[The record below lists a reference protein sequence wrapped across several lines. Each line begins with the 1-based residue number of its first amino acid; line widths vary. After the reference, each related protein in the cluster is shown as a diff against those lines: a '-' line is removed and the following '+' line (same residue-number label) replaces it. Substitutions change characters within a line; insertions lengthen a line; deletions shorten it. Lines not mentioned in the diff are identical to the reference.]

1 MADNSRGARSAPR
14 RAVAVAAV
22 FALLTT
28 LMGVA
33 AAEPSTKEKLAA
45 AEAEFEQIATRIRQ
59 QQKVLD
65 RLSHEAG
72 ILLQAFEEARG
83 RFEQVTEELNK
94 TRTQLQAARAR
105 YSELRGQLDARAAEA
120 YMEGPGTALEFLLG
134 ASSLAELSDRV
145 EFVDALTQT
154 DADLANDVDNL
165 RNVLVEEEANQERLK
180 AKAAK
185 ALAQVEAKQAALDAK
200 MAEQQNV
207 LDQLNADR
215 ARAEELVKDLK
226 KQYRKEL
233 AALSGVRYYGN
244 EVFKVCPVDQP
255 RAVYDGFGAPRY
267 GGGYHP
273 HAGNDIIAPQGTAI
287 RATFDGQARISSNSL
302 GGFTVYVYG
311 DLGYTYNAHLM
322 QPGVTGNVS
331 AGDVI
336 GYVGA
341 TGNASTPHNHFEW
354 HPYHTP
360 TDWPT
365 SPYGYN
371 VISSSSGTPAVNPW
385 PLLSQVC

>member
-1 MADNSRGARSAPR
+1 MAENSTGARSTPR
-14 RAVAVAAV
+14 RAVAVAGAFLLV
-22 FALLTT
+22 TALV
-28 LMGVA
+28 GVA

-45 AEAEFEQIATRIRQ
+45 AEAEFERVAARIQ
-59 QQKVLD
+59 EQQKVLD
-65 RLSHEAG
+65 RLSQEAAV
-72 ILLQAFEEARG
+72 LWEAFQQAEARW
-83 RFEQVTEELNK
+83 EQITEELRT

-105 YSELRGQLDARAAEA
+105 YSELRAQLDARAAEA

-134 ASSLAELSDRV
+134 ASTLADLSDRV
-145 EFVDALTQT
+145 EFVDAVSQT
-154 DADLANDVDNL
+154 DADLANDVENL
-165 RNVLVEEEANQERLK
+165 RNELAAQEASQERLQ
-180 AKAAK
+180 ARAAK
-185 ALAQVEAKQAALDAK
+185 ALAQVEAKQAVLDAK
-200 MAEQQNV
+200 MAEQQKV

-233 AALSGVRYYGN
+233 AALSGVRYYAN

-273 HAGNDIIAPQGTAI
+273 HAGNDIMAPQGTPI
-287 RATFDGQARISSNSL
+287 RATFDGQARISTNSL
-302 GGFTVYVYG
+302 GGYAVYVYG

-322 QPGVTGNVS
+322 QPGVIGSVS
-331 AGDVI
+331 AGDVV

-354 HPYHTP
+354 HPNTIP
-360 TDWPT
+360 ANWPT
-365 SPYGYN
+365 SPYGYS
-371 VISSSSGTPAVNPW
+371 VVGSALNPW